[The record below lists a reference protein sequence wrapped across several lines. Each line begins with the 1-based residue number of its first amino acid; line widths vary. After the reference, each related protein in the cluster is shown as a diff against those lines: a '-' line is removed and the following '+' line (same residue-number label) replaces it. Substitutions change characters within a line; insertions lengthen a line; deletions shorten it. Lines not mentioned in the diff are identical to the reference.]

1 MSAWRRLL
9 NLGLAVVLIFA
20 LPGCGQSPTPAATS
34 TATAAKLPRAT
45 LAVVNGTLI
54 DGSGAAAVPN
64 ALVLIDGERIVYA
77 GTGQGVTLPAGI
89 ETIDVQGGTIL
100 PGFINAHVHFAFNL
114 SNLKAWARGGVTTV
128 RDEGAGPGQTLER
141 MRAFLT
147 EANSDPQNALLV
159 SAGQMMA
166 VPGGYG
172 DLFVTSP
179 DDARQKTL
187 AELDGGID
195 LIKVAL
201 EDGYGGKSGLPKLT
215 AEELAA
221 IVETAHARG
230 ARVSGHITQAAYL
243 EPLLAAGVDDIA
255 HVPYDPVPTETLQKM
270 VDRGTFLVPTFT
282 VYRNFGA
289 PVETC
294 QANLREYVK
303 LGGKVALGND
313 YGGGPGDFELGIPM
327 YEVEMMAGAGM
338 TPMQV
343 IQAGTSRAAQL
354 LDLEDEVGSL
364 SPGKT
369 ADVLVVAGDPL
380 ADLNA
385 LTSVRLVIHRG
396 AVIRNELEN

>member
-9 NLGLAVVLIFA
+9 MLGLGLVLIFA
-20 LPGCGQSPTPAATS
+20 MPGCRQSPTP
-34 TATAAKLPRAT
+34 TAIPTPTAAPLPHAT
-45 LAVVNGTLI
+45 LALVNGTLI

-77 GTGQGVTLPAGI
+77 GTGQGVALPAGI

-100 PGFINAHVHFAFNL
+100 PGFINAHVHFAFNQ
-114 SNLKAWARGGVTTV
+114 SNLKAWAHGGVTTV
-128 RDEGAGPGQTLER
+128 RDEGAGPGQTPER
-141 MRAFLT
+141 MSAFLT
-147 EANSDPQNALLV
+147 EANSVPQNARLV
-159 SAGQMMA
+159 SAGQMIT

-179 DDARQKTL
+179 EDGRQKTL
-187 AELDGGID
+187 AELDAGID

-201 EDGYGGKSGLPKLT
+201 EDGYAGKSGLPKLT

-221 IVETAHARG
+221 IVETAHSRG
-230 ARVSGHITQAAYL
+230 ARVSGHITQASYI

-255 HVPYDPVPTETLQKM
+255 HVPYDPISAETLQKM
-270 VDRGTFLVPTFT
+270 VDQGTFLVPTFT
-282 VYRNFGA
+282 VFRNFGA

-294 QANLREYVK
+294 QANLRAFVK

-327 YEVEMMAGAGM
+327 YEIEMMAGAGM

-343 IQAGTSRAAQL
+343 ILAGTSSAAQL
-354 LDLEDEVGSL
+354 LDLQDEIGSL
-364 SPGKT
+364 APGKT
-369 ADVLVVAGDPL
+369 ADVLVISGDPL
-380 ADLNA
+380 ADLKA
-385 LTSVRLVIHRG
+385 LANTRLVIHRG
-396 AVIRNELEN
+396 SVIRNELED